1 MEGVNNNV
9 PHQQN
14 AYLSMHLI
22 AIETIIRP
30 VRLMVSAAD
39 KPANVVLL

>member
-1 MEGVNNNV
+1 MIGV
-9 PHQQN
+9 HQEQKV
-14 AYLSMHLI
+14 AKRKY
-22 AIETIIRP
+22 